1 MIHELWDP
9 DTDTYHVHDR
19 QDVHTVV
26 DVGGNIGGF
35 SLLMCRLYPSATIVT
50 YEPESE
56 NYQVLLE
63 NLSRMDH
70 HKQVTPH
77 NVAIWAEAGEVSLS
91 AGSNAA
97 YSAHLG
103 SPAHV
108 CDGGQICGAAQCRH
122 TPETVPCVT
131 LNDVLSTLPPVDILK
146 MDAEGAEFV
155 VLPQTDL
162 SQVKFLCLEA
172 HEVYSSAA
180 AVDSLVTK
188 LNETHDMKNGAPEI
202 WYGELR

>member
-1 MIHELWDP
+1 MVHELWDE
-9 DTDTYHVHDR
+9 DSYHTHGR
-19 QDVHTVV
+19 QDVRTVV
-26 DVGGNIGGF
+26 DIGGNIGAF
-35 SLLMCRLYPSATIVT
+35 SLLMCRLYPDASIVT

-70 HKQVTPH
+70 RKQVTPH
-77 NVAIWAEAGEVSLS
+77 NMAIWSEAGEVSLS

-131 LNDVLSTLPPVDILK
+131 LNEVLAALPSVDILK
-146 MDAEGAEFV
+146 VDAEGAEFV
-155 VLPQTDL
+155 VLPNTDL
-162 SQVKFLCLEA
+162 SRVKFLCLEA

-180 AVDSLVTK
+180 AVDSLMAT
-188 LNETHDMKNGAPEI
+188 LNETHDMKNANEI
-202 WYGELR
+202 WYGERR